1 MPLSLNYLVKRLLW
15 GVAVLVGVVVF
26 SYVVII
32 LSPGDPAVKWAGN
45 PRGPGAAKAVEEAR
59 RELGL
64 DLPLHLQVLNFLK
77 MVLTG
82 DLGYSIAYRQPVI
95 AVLTRNL
102 AATLELL
109 FAAYLIGVPLGSL
122 LGVAAAMRR
131 GGSVDGLLQTLGL
144 ALASTPSFWLGMA
157 VFAVLFSAGFP
168 AYGRVSTGLALATG
182 FQAITGFYLLDA
194 LLQLNAPVFFD
205 ALARLLPP
213 ALAVAAYPTG
223 LCLRLSRA
231 LVADALLEEY
241 VRAAVAWGVKRR
253 VVVWKY
259 AFRAA
264 LPGLVQVAGTA
275 FAYSL
280 IDAMVVEYVFGREGL
295 GRLLFDAIAFSDF
308 KLAVGLL
315 VLVAA
320 FYLAVNTLADV
331 AQALIDPR
339 VKL

>member
-1 MPLSLNYLVKRLLW
+1 MPLSLNYLAKRFAW
-15 GVAVLVGVVVF
+15 SAAVLVGVAAF
-26 SYVVII
+26 SYVVVV

-45 PRGPGAAKAVEEAR
+45 PRGPGAAKAIEEAR
-59 RELGL
+59 KELGL

-77 MVLTG
+77 MVFTG
-82 DLGYSIAYRQPVI
+82 NLGYSIAYRQPVF
-95 AVLTRNL
+95 AVLVRNL
-102 AATLELL
+102 TATLELL

-122 LGVAAAMRR
+122 LGVAASLQR
-131 GGSVDGLLQTLGL
+131 GRSVDGFLQTLGL
-144 ALASTPSFWLGMA
+144 ALASAPSFWLGMA
-157 VFAVLFSAGFP
+157 IFGALFSAGFP
-168 AYGRVSTGLALATG
+168 AYGRVSTGLALMTG
-182 FQAITGFYLLDA
+182 FQAITGFYLLDS
-194 LLQLNAPVFFD
+194 LLQLNIPLFID

-253 VVVWKY
+253 IVVWKY

-308 KLAVGLL
+308 KLATGLL

-320 FYLAVNTLADV
+320 FYLVVNTLADI
-331 AQALIDPR
+331 AQAVIDPR